1 MNFRIETADEVI
13 RAALGDA
20 IEFENGKA
28 LVNDG
33 NAVVVKTESCYKCVL
48 KDIADFDSYV
58 KKLNIAGDTVVYGK
72 KPRGGAFTERAH
84 ECLSFAYLG
93 ALPPPLRLP
102 TGVEIKRLAPTL
114 AKLVSD
120 TYRNSGGG
128 YTEAETA
135 ALMRDKG
142 VFGAFT
148 DSKLAGFIGRHADG
162 SIGMLHVFDGF
173 RRRGIGEALETFMI
187 NYVMT
192 FGRVPLCDVYCGNS
206 ASMALQT
213 KLGMTAARCGAF
225 WTTV

>member
-1 MNFRIETADEVI
+1 MDLSIEIADEVI
-13 RAALGDA
+13 CAELSDA
-20 IEFENGKA
+20 IEFESGEA
-28 LVNDG
+28 LVNDN
-33 NAVVVKTESCYKCVL
+33 NAVVVKTDSCYKCVL
-48 KDIADFDSYV
+48 KDIADFDAYV
-58 KKLNIAGDTVVYGK
+58 KKFGIVGDTVVYGAAPRDSAFK
-72 KPRGGAFTERAH
+72 KRAH
-84 ECLSFAYLG
+84 ECVSFAYFG

-114 AKLVSD
+114 AKLASD
-120 TYRNSGGG
+120 TYSNSGGG

-206 ASMALQT
+206 ASMALQI
-213 KLGMTAARCGAF
+213 KLGMTAARCGTF